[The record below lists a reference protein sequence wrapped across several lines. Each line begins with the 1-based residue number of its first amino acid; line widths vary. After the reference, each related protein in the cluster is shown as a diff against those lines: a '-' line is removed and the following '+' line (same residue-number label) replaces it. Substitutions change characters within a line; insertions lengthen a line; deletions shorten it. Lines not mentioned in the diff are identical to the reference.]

1 MRLLKSKSRVAT
13 DADGATVP
21 PVTVVRRLEAAAPA
35 RSRKVTYDSL
45 GNRLLKVAVV
55 FLCTVNALMW
65 EYYTESRMMAIVW
78 TAIAVSFVVW
88 IVQDM
93 RR

>member
-1 MRLLKSKSRVAT
+1 MKPVNRTTAGTARDSRAPSAAPSSVGR
-13 DADGATVP
+13 DL
-21 PVTVVRRLEAAAPA
+21 RAAPA
-35 RSRKVTYDSL
+35 KTRKTSYGPI

-65 EYYTESRMMAIVW
+65 EFYTESRIMAIVW
-78 TAIAVSFVVW
+78 AAIAVGFIFW
-88 IVQDM
+88 IIDDM